1 MTTFIATSPRRPTA
15 IQRGALQQL
24 AKSNPRYWL
33 AWGTP
38 TRNQAA
44 VTLCFD
50 GPREMADKQIVAEF
64 HRLMG

>member
-15 IQRGALQQL
+15 IQRGALQRL
-24 AKSNPRYWL
+24 VKSTRYWL

-38 TRNQAA
+38 ARNQPA

-64 HRLMG
+64 RRLMD

>member
-1 MTTFIATSPRRPTA
+1 MTTFIATAPRRPNST
-15 IQRGALQQL
+15 QRCALQQL

-38 TRNQAA
+38 ARKQPA

-64 HRLMG
+64 RRLMD